1 MASTPRRASQDATA
15 APTATKRP
23 PLRTSAK
30 AVATRAALIELAA
43 QLFSTQGYLQTS
55 IRDIARD
62 ANLTTG
68 AIYGHFRNKAEL
80 LAEAISSRTATELEA
95 GALFGDGTSHI
106 DTLRNINARYPQR
119 RELRALILQG
129 AAAALTDAE
138 TRDRLRD
145 EQLAH
150 LDDWAARYDEHRERL
165 GIDATVDVHDALLYT
180 WAAEV
185 GLGVL
190 EAFGIEPRSKKS
202 WGDMAARFGRSM
214 TLPPEPAAP
223 KKRKVR
229 RHT

>member
-1 MASTPRRASQDATA
+1 MAPTPRRAAPAKKAA
-15 APTATKRP
+15 APRP

-95 GALFGDGTSHI
+95 ASRFGPGTSHV
-106 DTLRNINARYPQR
+106 DTLRRLSARYPER

-129 AAAALTDAE
+129 AAAALTDDE

-145 EQLAH
+145 EQLAY
-150 LDDWAARYDEHRERL
+150 LGDWASRYEAHRDDL
-165 GIDATVDVHDALLYT
+165 GIDPSVDVRDALLYT

-190 EAFGIEPRSKKS
+190 EAVGITPRSKQS
-202 WGDMAARFGRSM
+202 WGDMAARVGRAM
-214 TLPPEPAAP
+214 TLPPDGND
-223 KKRKVR
+223 K
-229 RHT
+229 